1 MKLTDIYKL
10 QHSFFKIAVNVSK
23 LVRVVSFML
32 VDIFKLITNPTIAF

>member
-10 QHSFFKIAVNVSK
+10 QHSFFKIAINVSK
-23 LVRVVSFML
+23 LVWDLSFML